1 MEGKRKSSNKL
12 KRVQSGNIHVF
23 FRGNSRN
30 TVFYDDIEREVF
42 LKKLKSYSNKLESRI
57 LAFILM
63 DNHVHI
69 QLITN
74 CLSVLFSNFLRDY
87 SKWYNSKK
95 GLSDKLFKTPFSS
108 ACKYSDEW
116 VLNSNLYILNNPI
129 KAGIC
134 KHPSEYK
141 WSSYHFHHN
150 RPNPLSSIIDV
161 DTGFVDSIFKTK
173 EELDNAIIN
182 FLPDIGEIKERGR
195 DRWTKTPDYIIN
207 KHLLKTLNGQN
218 LFTLDKDETK
228 KMIITLRRE
237 TGASYRQIASIMHES
252 SEYVKRVL
260 TAYFGATN

>member
-12 KRVQSGNIHVF
+12 RRIQSGNIHVF

-30 TVFYDDIEREVF
+30 TVFYDDLEREVF

-69 QLITN
+69 QLITS
-74 CLSVLFSNFLRDY
+74 CLSELFSNFLRDY
-87 SKWYNSKK
+87 SKWYNSRK

-116 VLNSNLYILNNPI
+116 ILNSNLYILNNPI

-134 KHPSEYK
+134 KHPSEYE

-150 RPNPLSSIIDV
+150 KSNPLSSFIDV
-161 DTGFVDSIFKTK
+161 DTRFIDSIFKTK
-173 EELDNAIIN
+173 EELNEAILN
-182 FLPDIGEIKERGR
+182 FQPNIGELKQRGK
-195 DRWTKTPDYIIN
+195 DKWTKTPDSIIN
-207 KHLLKTLNGQN
+207 KYLSNKLNGRS
-218 LFTLDKDETK
+218 LFALNKEETIN
-228 KMIITLRRE
+228 MIISLRKE
-237 TGASYRQIASIMHES
+237 TDASYSQIASILHES
-252 SEYVKRVL
+252 YEYVRRVL
-260 TAYFGATN
+260 TAYFGVTN